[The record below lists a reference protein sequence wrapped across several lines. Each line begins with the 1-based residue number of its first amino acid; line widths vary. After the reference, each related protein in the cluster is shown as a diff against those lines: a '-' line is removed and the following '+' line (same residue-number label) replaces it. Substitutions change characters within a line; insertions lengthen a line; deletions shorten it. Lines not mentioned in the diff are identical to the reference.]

1 MDARASSNELF
12 NLTRKKKC
20 LLQVVGSDSRE
31 GRGGG
36 ERRGGG
42 GGEESLT
49 DSTESKLTAE
59 QYPQNRHIHL

>member
-12 NLTRKKKC
+12 NLTRKKKFC
-20 LLQVVGSDSRE
+20 FKLLDVIPAKG
-31 GRGGG
+31 GGG
-36 ERRGGG
+36 EKGTGG

-49 DSTESKLTAE
+49 DSTEGRLTVE

>member
-1 MDARASSNELF
+1 MNSS
-12 NLTRKKKC
+12 TCQGKKS

-36 ERRGGG
+36 GGG
-42 GGEESLT
+42 GEKGREGGAEESLT

>member
-1 MDARASSNELF
+1 MNSS
-12 NLTRKKKC
+12 TWQGKKKFC
-20 LLQVVGSDSRE
+20 FKLLEVTPAKG
-31 GRGGG
+31 GGG
-36 ERRGGG
+36 EKGTGGG

>member
-1 MDARASSNELF
+1 MQELPLMNSS
-12 NLTRKKKC
+12 TCQGKKC

-36 ERRGGG
+36 EGREGGA
-42 GGEESLT
+42 EESLT